1 MLRQSTETY
10 ILWMTIALGIGV
22 VISLLAGLA
31 ELSHARKLPFFVLR
45 RQAIER
51 GWRNI
56 LIGIIFLLIGLA
68 ANIGA
73 RPMIELVVPP
83 TLTPTVSPTP
93 SATPTVTLTPT
104 ITFTPSLTLPPT
116 DTLTPSPTLTP
127 SETPTPPYPHPH
139 HPRGPRPPE
148 PGGRTRP
155 HPRRRGS
162 TRRGPAHRRALPI
175 RSLNT

>member
-31 ELSHARKLPFFVLR
+31 ELSHARKLPFFLLR

-68 ANIGA
+68 ANIGG

-93 SATPTVTLTPT
+93 
-104 ITFTPSLTLPPT
+104 
-116 DTLTPSPTLTP
+116 
-127 SETPTPPYPHPH
+127 TPPPPPPPPPPNTHFPPVPPPPAPRPAHPLAHAPAQRDAPPRLPRQPH
-139 HPRGPRPPE
+139 HQ
-148 PGGRTRP
+148 
-155 HPRRRGS
+155 
-162 TRRGPAHRRALPI
+162 
-175 RSLNT
+175 